1 MSHIPLHTTRIKI
14 TQTRHNATAY
24 MILQHLRRKQVLR
37 HQSISLN
44 RNLLGFWLGL
54 CPLYAVQAAEAA
66 CAAIDC
72 KVRFFCDG
80 GGEEDGVL
88 VGFTVADAGV
98 LRHGGWSEGGMMLS
112 LGVVGYRCVSI

>member
-14 TQTRHNATAY
+14 TQTRHNAIAY
-24 MILQHLRRKQVLR
+24 VILQHLRRKQVLR
-37 HQSISLN
+37 HRSISLN

-54 CPLYAVQAAEAA
+54 CPLYAIQAAKAA

-80 GGEEDGVL
+80 GGGEDGVL
-88 VGFTVADAGV
+88 MGFAVADTDVEG
-98 LRHGGWSEGGMMLS
+98 HGGWEEGGRMR
-112 LGVVGYRCVSI
+112 GW